1 MKEDVNLA
9 RRRAL
14 QCMAWAGTGV
24 VWTIGGGVPR
34 TLGLLGEARAAEVP
48 KGQLTFVQISDT
60 HLGFKQAANPDPAA
74 TLGEVIAKINALPT
88 QPAFLVHTGDISH
101 LSKEA
106 EWDAADQVIKGA
118 NKEVFYI
125 PGEHDVADVDNG
137 RRIWRATARRPRGAA
152 GTASTPAGYISSG

>member
-1 MKEDVNLA
+1 MPMTEETTVKEDVNLA

-34 TLGLLGEARAAEVP
+34 TLGLLGEAHAADVP

-74 TLGEVIAKINALPT
+74 TLGEVIGKIKAMPS
-88 QPAFLVHTGDISH
+88 QPAFL
-101 LSKEA
+101 
-106 EWDAADQVIKGA
+106 
-118 NKEVFYI
+118 
-125 PGEHDVADVDNG
+125 
-137 RRIWRATARRPRGAA
+137 
-152 GTASTPAGYISSG
+152 